1 MYNCK
6 YVLGGGGRL
15 GLGRPAGSWA
25 AGRLD
30 LGAAAGG
37 ILGGGGKGESQRAFW
52 PGCSGGWRKLMGL
65 GFHGA
70 LGKHIRKKLTG
81 GKKKLKSFDSKGWT
95 SRD

>member
-1 MYNCK
+1 MAG
-6 YVLGGGGRL
+6 VLGR
-15 GLGRPAGSWA
+15 RPAGSWA
-25 AGRLD
+25 A
-30 LGAAAGG
+30 AAGWM
-37 ILGGGGKGESQRAFW
+37 LGGGGRRDVGRQQQGREPTRAPFW
-52 PGCSGGWRKLMGL
+52 LGRSGGWRKLMGL